1 MRVHQGR
8 RTFLA
13 AGLGL
18 VSIAAARRATAQG
31 SPEVWRITAEE
42 LKPLVTKGEAILLD
56 VRGKSAWDAGH
67 IEGAVHIPMAELRQ
81 RLGELPKDKVIAA
94 YCTCQAEATSAGA
107 AILLKQNGFAK
118 AAALKDG
125 VDAWKRVGGK
135 VTNPAVTPPAR

>member
-1 MRVHQGR
+1 MSVHQGR

-18 VSIAAARRATAQG
+18 ASIAAARQAIAQA
-31 SPEVWRITAEE
+31 PEVWRITAEE
-42 LKPLVTKGEAILLD
+42 LKPLVAKGDAILLD
-56 VRGKSAWDAGH
+56 VRGKTAWDAGH
-67 IEGAVHIPMAELRQ
+67 IEGAMHIPMAELKQ
-81 RLGELPKDKVIAA
+81 RLGELPKDKLIAA

-135 VTNPAVTPPAR
+135 VSAPAAVTPPAR